1 MNQLPAKPM
10 KEDKCTGH
18 FWEAR
23 FKSQALRSEKAL
35 LSCMVYVDLNPI
47 RAAMANTPEE
57 SDYTSIQ
64 ERVASR
70 FDLAAAI
77 HEQTEQHFYQ
87 RFGRKTPACNTS

>member
-1 MNQLPAKPM
+1 
-10 KEDKCTGH
+10 
-18 FWEAR
+18 
-23 FKSQALRSEKAL
+23 
-35 LSCMVYVDLNPI
+35 
-47 RAAMANTPEE
+47 MANTPEV